1 MNQSLHFML
10 KVRQFIE
17 MVSGQ
22 DSAFDEENNI
32 TATIR
37 FVNLEMLPLFSHV
50 VIKPTVA
57 LLCVRGNVERL
68 NIEPTYVRIVGPIKA
83 APDNLVWF
91 GLFIVTLS
99 TSTSFY
105 VQS

>member
-50 VIKPTVA
+50 EMKPTVA
-57 LLCVRGNVERL
+57 PIEATLKTERR
-68 NIEPTYVRIVGPIKA
+68 TYIRIVVPLKSRE
-83 APDNLVWF
+83 
-91 GLFIVTLS
+91 T
-99 TSTSFY
+99 
-105 VQS
+105 

>member
-37 FVNLEMLPLFSHV
+37 FVNLEM
-50 VIKPTVA
+50 KPTVA
-57 LLCVRGNVERL
+57 P
-68 NIEPTYVRIVGPIKA
+68 IEAT
-83 APDNLVWF
+83 
-91 GLFIVTLS
+91 
-99 TSTSFY
+99 
-105 VQS
+105 